1 MRKHPI
7 ISTLLLII
15 TVIILVIGGAAYW
28 NGIKERVP
36 NDRSGLYFRDWT
48 GVYIYVPRGSGFL
61 MCNGPDMRLTRYR
74 KIPNAAPKTFRI
86 LFDSEYRYSKLGEI
100 EISNSG
106 EILARDEKH
115 VFYGGDY
122 IPTGDVNTLEVH
134 GNYAKDK
141 NNLYFRGQVIP
152 GLEAPTV
159 QLSGDDFN
167 SDTNGPG
174 FGIFRPLNGASLAD
188 RTTFEYLSKE
198 RTVDGRRY
206 FAEDKNF
213 VYYEAN
219 GGEYGVGSKPGVKD
233 FKDLGCRYY
242 YFDGKIFY
250 MIYEIEGA
258 DPSIFRVLLKPQDTD
273 QQIDRCTHY
282 SLDKNRRYNFGTPVL
297 PDDTYRNK
305 DLDSLLS
312 SPSTR

>member
-28 NGIKERVP
+28 NGIKEPVP
-36 NDRSGLYFRDWT
+36 NDSSVLYFRDWA
-48 GVYIYVPRGSGFL
+48 GVYLYVPRDCGFL
-61 MCNGPDMRLTRYR
+61 MCIGPDLRLTRYR
-74 KIPNAAPKTFRI
+74 RIPNADPKTFRI
-86 LFDSEYRYSKLGEI
+86 LLDPDYEY
-100 EISNSG
+100 SNTG

-115 VFYGGDY
+115 VFYGGKY
-122 IPTGDVNTLEVH
+122 EPTGDVNTLVVH

-141 NNLYFRGQVIP
+141 NNLYFRGQVIR
-152 GLEAPTV
+152 GLDTPTA
-159 QLSGDDFN
+159 QLSGDDFI
-167 SDTNGPG
+167 SDKNGLYVG
-174 FGIFRPLNGASLAD
+174 VSSPLNRAALAD
-188 RTTFEYLSKE
+188 RPTFKFLSKS

-213 VYYEAN
+213 YYYEAN
-219 GGEYGVGSKPGVKD
+219 GGEYEVESKPGVKD

-258 DPSIFRVLLKPQDTD
+258 DPATFRVLLKPQDSD

-305 DLDSLLS
+305 DIDSLLS